1 MTQPAGFL
9 AYQWELREAVR
20 QEKVVVVEKSRRT
33 GYSWAAAEVAVEHA
47 AKSKQ
52 DGGMDVFY
60 MGYNLEMAREFIE
73 YCGDWGKLFQLG
85 AADIGETVFKDP
97 DNPERDIKAFRME
110 TSANKVVALPSM
122 PRALRG
128 MQGLVIIDEAAF
140 HDELD

>member
-85 AADIGETVFKDP
+85 AADIGRRSSRIQT
-97 DNPERDIKAFRME
+97 IQSG
-110 TSANKVVALPSM
+110 TSRPSAWRPPPTRSWPALDAQGPTRHAG
-122 PRALRG
+122 PGDHRRG
-128 MQGLVIIDEAAF
+128 GLP
-140 HDELD
+140 